1 MIKNIYIELTEKFND
16 GRLRAVICSGQAA
29 VLHKIAIMSKD
40 GDWIIKEDQECLSH
54 IISILEKY
62 RAVYRFGAP
71 LDIRW
76 LKGGWSSHFE
86 FMHGNIRV
94 RTDFFTRP
102 PRLSPE
108 MLEQLW
114 IESEGKH
121 PPFTNMLLLAEM
133 KKTNREKD
141 YAIIGE
147 LARRMKNPQDVF
159 LYSRSAR
166 DIVEHADSF
175 PKILAEI
182 KYKRE
187 LLSKLPCSTDELEK
201 ELDAERRKLMHANEE
216 RLSKYGVLSEK
227 WADKWPLVQSLTC
240 GRPLTEAHGI
250 IIKSAEGILPC
261 TP

>member
-1 MIKNIYIELTEKFND
+1 MIKNIYVDLTEQFNE

-29 VLHKIAIMSKD
+29 VLHRIAIMSKD
-40 GDWIIKEDQECLSH
+40 GDWIIREDQECLSH
-54 IISILEKY
+54 IINILEGY
-62 RAVYRFGAP
+62 GAVYRFGAP

-86 FMHGNIRV
+86 FMRGNIRI

-102 PRLSPE
+102 PRLSFN

-114 IESEGKH
+114 NESEGKH
-121 PPFTNMLLLAEM
+121 PPFINKNLLAEM

-141 YAIIGE
+141 YAVIGE
-147 LARRMKNPQDVF
+147 LARNMENPRDVF

-166 DIVEHADSF
+166 DIIELAGDF
-175 PKILAEI
+175 PKALEEI
-182 KYKRE
+182 KNSRE

-216 RLSKYGVLSEK
+216 RLLKYADPSRKWAEK
-227 WADKWPLVQSLTC
+227 WPEVRSLVS
-240 GRPLTEAHGI
+240 GRPLTEAHGT
-250 IIKSAEGILPC
+250 IIKNAEGVLPFV
-261 TP
+261 P